1 MGGNGKANKNAE
13 PGKDPV
19 IIIENK
25 MTKIDP
31 MLENDL
37 AVKTTKGQIAPSEC
51 ESTKGETCYAKCGK
65 ALHSKPAQVRLI
77 YKN

>member
-1 MGGNGKANKNAE
+1 MGSNGKANKNAE

-31 MLENDL
+31 MLENDMED
-37 AVKTTKGQIAPSEC
+37 KTTKGQIAPSEC
-51 ESTKGETCYAKCGK
+51 E
-65 ALHSKPAQVRLI
+65 
-77 YKN
+77 